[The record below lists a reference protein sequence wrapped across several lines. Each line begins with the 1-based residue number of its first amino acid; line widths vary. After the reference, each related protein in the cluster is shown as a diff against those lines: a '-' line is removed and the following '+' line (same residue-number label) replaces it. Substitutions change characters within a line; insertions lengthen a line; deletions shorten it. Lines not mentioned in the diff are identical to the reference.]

1 MPDAATGA
9 AALQSGEQDWQET
22 TPHDLLPLLRRTGNI
37 KIGVLDPLGFT
48 CLLRVNHLQPPFN
61 NPAIRRALLG
71 AVNQADFMSAVA
83 GDDPAFQR
91 TPIGFFCPGTPMASD
106 VGLDVFK
113 GERDYDKVK
122 RDLAAAGYKG
132 EKVVVLVPA
141 DSLAQKPLGDVAFGM
156 MQQAGMNVEYVG
168 IDFGSVLTRRNRKT
182 PVEEGGWSAFV
193 ANWQGMDWLNPAGH
207 LTLRGNA
214 SYPGWSTS
222 ERTEALRGQWLFAGS
237 LEEQQRIC
245 AEIQRISFEEVPYYP
260 LGQYKQP
267 TAYRSAIAG
276 VGKGTAT
283 FWNVRPA

>member
-1 MPDAATGA
+1 
-9 AALQSGEQDWQET
+9 
-22 TPHDLLPLLRRTGNI
+22 
-37 KIGVLDPLGFT
+37 
-48 CLLRVNHLQPPFN
+48 
-61 NPAIRRALLG
+61 
-71 AVNQADFMSAVA
+71 
-83 GDDPAFQR
+83 
-91 TPIGFFCPGTPMASD
+91 
-106 VGLDVFK
+106 
-113 GERDYDKVK
+113 
-122 RDLAAAGYKG
+122 
-132 EKVVVLVPA
+132 
-141 DSLAQKPLGDVAFGM
+141 
-156 MQQAGMNVEYVG
+156 MNVEYVG

-283 FWNVRPA
+283 FWNVRAA